1 MIIIAVIL
9 KNHNQEKMRK
19 MRVTLMERPLTSKK
33 RYLALKLM
41 ERHHSLLVLQE
52 LMKQEVLYLEAARQ
66 VYQKRTP

>member
-9 KNHNQEKMRK
+9 KNHNQVKMKK
-19 MRVTLMERPLTSKK
+19 MRVILMERPLTSKK

>member
-9 KNHNQEKMRK
+9 KNHNQVKMKK
-19 MRVTLMERPLTSKK
+19 MRVILMERPLTSKK

-66 VYQKRTP
+66 VYQKRTL

>member
-9 KNHNQEKMRK
+9 KNHNQVKMKK
-19 MRVTLMERPLTSKK
+19 MRVILMERPQTSKK

-52 LMKQEVLYLEAARQ
+52 LMKQEVLYLEAAKQ

>member
-9 KNHNQEKMRK
+9 KNHNQVKMRK